1 MLESLVSFVVSF
13 LSSAL
18 VNFLRGWLSDLR
30 AAKAEREAGGAEARE
45 VGQKQED
52 EALQQAGQAIDEARA
67 RHRADPTDGA
77 FKNTEF
83 RD

>member
-1 MLESLVSFVVSF
+1 MLTFGKWLLGIVVEKLLAF
-13 LSSAL
+13 FQNLIADQKA
-18 VNFLRGWLSDLR
+18 RE
-30 AAKAEREAGGAEARE
+30 AERDAGRSEAVVE
-45 VGQKQED
+45 GQKTED
-52 EALQQAGQAIDEARA
+52 AALQGTRQAADEARA